1 MAGASILL
9 AKRNFGSGSSREHAV
24 WALTDFGIRCVIAPS
39 FADIFFNNS
48 FKNGMLP
55 IVLPEETIEQL
66 FVRTE
71 AGGRTQLTVDLE
83 NQVIRGEEG
92 LEIAF
97 EVDSFRRHCLL
108 NGLDDIALTL
118 EHEEKITV
126 FEQSRISS

>member
-1 MAGASILL
+1 
-9 AKRNFGSGSSREHAV
+9 
-24 WALTDFGIRCVIAPS
+24 
-39 FADIFFNNS
+39 
-48 FKNGMLP
+48 MLP

-66 FVRTE
+66 FARTE

-97 EVDSFRRHCLL
+97 EIDSFRRHCLL

-126 FEQSRISS
+126 FEQARISS